1 MSEKQDS
8 LEKLQKEFDINK
20 LDIFENIKNQYMSQL
35 SEEQLK
41 TYQEFGKKMHDGMD
55 YTKENPYEKSK
66 SSSNVIS
73 LEECLANIVAQVQS
87 GLHPSFV
94 EEQEESLLKA
104 HYGEEWFKE
113 FGYDSK
119 SL

>member
-1 MSEKQDS
+1 MSENQNAIK
-8 LEKLQKEFDINK
+8 KLQKDFNINK
-20 LDIFENIKNQYMSQL
+20 LDIFENLKNQYMSQL

-41 TYQEFGKKMHDGMD
+41 SFQEFGKKMHDGMD
-55 YTKENPYEKSK
+55 YTKENPYEKNE

-73 LEECLANIVAQVQS
+73 LEECLANVVAQVKS

-94 EEQEESLLKA
+94 EEHEESLLKA
-104 HYGEEWFKE
+104 HYGEQWYKE

-119 SL
+119 TI